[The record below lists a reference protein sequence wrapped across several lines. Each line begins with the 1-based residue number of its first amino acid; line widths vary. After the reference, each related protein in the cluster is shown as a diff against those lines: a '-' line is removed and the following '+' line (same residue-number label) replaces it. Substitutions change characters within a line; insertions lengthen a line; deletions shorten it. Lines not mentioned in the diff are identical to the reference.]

1 MGSFTGSNKIYFNS
15 SCFKKKKKQQNE
27 QELKLNT
34 EIDQLE
40 KILDKFIENDRWV
53 KELREK
59 KVELEE
65 IREYKLKGAL
75 IRSRWQ
81 NINMGEKPS
90 KTFLNLENNN
100 FISKHIRELKIDN
113 HTITQPEEILEEMR
127 NFYGSLYQKRTHI
140 DLEGTSFADIKS
152 KLTKLD
158 GDEKSELDKDI
169 SICELYNVIKN
180 SKNNKSPGPD
190 GFTNEF
196 LKIFWNK
203 IKYLLLKLL
212 KTYRLK
218 GKINESQLN
227 GTITCI
233 PKGGKLRNNLKNW
246 RPITVLSSIYK
257 FYSSLLAERIK
268 KKLPKL
274 IHPDQKGFINGRFI
288 GENTRLTFDIIN
300 ECNFENEKGLIL
312 LLDFQKAFDS
322 ISWEFIKKTLK
333 KFNFSSDTIKWV
345 NSLQVGSS
353 SKILQNGNFS
363 EKIML
368 GRGCRQGDP
377 ISPYLFV

>member
-1 MGSFTGSNKIYFNS
+1 
-15 SCFKKKKKQQNE
+15 
-27 QELKLNT
+27 
-34 EIDQLE
+34 
-40 KILDKFIENDRWV
+40 
-53 KELREK
+53 
-59 KVELEE
+59 
-65 IREYKLKGAL
+65 
-75 IRSRWQ
+75 
-81 NINMGEKPS
+81 MGEKPS
-90 KTFLNLENNN
+90 KTF
-100 FISKHIRELKIDN
+100 LKIDN

-180 SKNNKSPGPD
+180 SKNNKSPGLD

-196 LKIFWNK
+196 FKIFWNK

-212 KTYRLK
+212 KTYRQK

-246 RPITVLSSIYK
+246 RPITLLNSIYK

-268 KKLPKL
+268 KILPKL

-300 ECNFENEKGLIL
+300 ECNFKN
-312 LLDFQKAFDS
+312 
-322 ISWEFIKKTLK
+322 
-333 KFNFSSDTIKWV
+333 
-345 NSLQVGSS
+345 
-353 SKILQNGNFS
+353 
-363 EKIML
+363 
-368 GRGCRQGDP
+368 
-377 ISPYLFV
+377 

>member
-1 MGSFTGSNKIYFNS
+1 MGNRTKGK
-15 SCFKKKKKQQNE
+15 
-27 QELKLNT
+27 
-34 EIDQLE
+34 
-40 KILDKFIENDRWV
+40 R
-53 KELREK
+53 
-59 KVELEE
+59 VELEE

-100 FISKHIRELKIDN
+100 CISKHIRELKIDN

-190 GFTNEF
+190 DFTNEF
-196 LKIFWNK
+196 FKNFWNK

-218 GKINESQLN
+218 GKIN
-227 GTITCI
+227 
-233 PKGGKLRNNLKNW
+233 
-246 RPITVLSSIYK
+246 
-257 FYSSLLAERIK
+257 
-268 KKLPKL
+268 
-274 IHPDQKGFINGRFI
+274 
-288 GENTRLTFDIIN
+288 
-300 ECNFENEKGLIL
+300 
-312 LLDFQKAFDS
+312 
-322 ISWEFIKKTLK
+322 
-333 KFNFSSDTIKWV
+333 
-345 NSLQVGSS
+345 
-353 SKILQNGNFS
+353 
-363 EKIML
+363 
-368 GRGCRQGDP
+368 
-377 ISPYLFV
+377 